1 MARIAASLVG
11 QKPVSTQLPP
21 TCWQCSAQDTVGG
34 ATNHRGVVV
43 GSNVGDGE
51 IGLGD
56 GTREGLTLG
65 NAGAASHNATV
76 DAHTAINKLER
87 GILLLDATDIA
98 KDAIM
103 SSAKGAGAAGAL
115 CVGPRNGRPNIFA
128 PRGAGWPN

>member
-1 MARIAASLVG
+1 MSSEGFSGPAVARIDAQCGAMARIAASLVG

-98 KDAIM
+98 KDAITVR
-103 SSAKGAGAAGAL
+103 K
-115 CVGPRNGRPNIFA
+115 
-128 PRGAGWPN
+128 